1 MVAAM
6 PVTMTKNNWVF
17 CLLLIECVASYD
29 LGHEPVDELC
39 CHWELL
45 CTYLY
50 TYEVPVRGVQTEVV
64 TKREN
69 VINPGFANFLKCI
82 IERSI

>member
-1 MVAAM
+1 V
-6 PVTMTKNNWVF
+6 
-17 CLLLIECVASYD
+17 
-29 LGHEPVDELC
+29 LC
-39 CHWELL
+39 CIRGSSLRNSNASNNDKKILGFLPFVDRVRHWELL

-64 TKREN
+64 TKWEN